1 MIAPVTDLVQTI
13 WVPAIIFA
21 VISILALIF
30 GSAGGSDDQEYGRPM
45 HMVVPYNYILL
56 GIFTVCISICI
67 AKIANASEP
76 QIVFE
81 AFCLTTAA
89 VIGITAYAMTGLKKV
104 KGIENFSIMAPALSA
119 VGLIFGVTGLF
130 VFLPVTNLVKSKE
143 DPVEGEAG
151 PNYRVGYA
159 TIAIVLFSIIML
171 FDTA

>member
-1 MIAPVTDLVQTI
+1 
-13 WVPAIIFA
+13 

-30 GSAGGSDDQEYGRPM
+30 GSAGADEENGTPNGRPM

-89 VIGITAYAMTGLKKV
+89 VIGITFYAMTGLKKV
-104 KGIENFSIMAPALSA
+104 KGIEKFSIMTPALSA
-119 VGLIFGVTGLF
+119 VGMIFAVTGLF

-143 DPVEGEAG
+143 AVVEGEAPSG
-151 PNYRVGYA
+151 TNYRVFYA
-159 TIAIVLFSIIML
+159 AIAIVLFSIIML